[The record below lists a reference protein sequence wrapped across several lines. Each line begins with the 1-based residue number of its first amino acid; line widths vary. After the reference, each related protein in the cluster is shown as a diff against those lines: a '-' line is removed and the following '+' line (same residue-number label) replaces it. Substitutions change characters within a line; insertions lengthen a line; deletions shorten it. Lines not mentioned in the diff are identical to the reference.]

1 MDFISPTDYNIA
13 VKLNAEL
20 TLHVRLLAERLDDK
34 NREIRQLRDE
44 RVGFVQELRKLK
56 EQK

>member
-20 TLHVRLLAERLDDK
+20 TLHVRLLTERLDDK
-34 NREIRQLRDE
+34 NREIRALREE
-44 RVGFVQELRKLK
+44 RVNLVQELRKLK